1 MTTSPSLLPVHKR
14 YKVTFSHGEG
24 AYLFDNDGKKYL
36 DFGAGIAVNALG
48 HCHPKMV
55 EAITN
60 QAKKSFGMFR
70 IFIMATSSI
79 TMPIDWL
86 PTPLLITSSSVIPAQ
101 KVSNA

>member
-14 YKVTFSHGEG
+14 YNVKFSHGEG

-55 EAITN
+55 EAITA
-60 QAKKSFGMFR
+60 QAKKLWH
-70 IFIMATSSI
+70 I
-79 TMPIDWL
+79 
-86 PTPLLITSSSVIPAQ
+86 
-101 KVSNA
+101 SNIYNSNELNK